1 MQHYRVVTITHKTAK
16 VNRLKDYL
24 LTESEESESDYPV
37 KRLKELKENFA
48 IDELLYLNTC
58 NRVTFFFTSDRVID
72 NKFLKDLFL
81 FINPN
86 FNKELI
92 NLHLSKALVY
102 EKEDAVK
109 HFMGVAASFDSLV
122 IGEREIL
129 GQIKAAYMNAK
140 KHDLCGD
147 NIRLAFQQ
155 AIVFAKKIHCDTR
168 IGEKPVSVVSLAF
181 RTLLERNISKDAK
194 VMIIGA
200 GQTNHLMT
208 NLLQKHGLHHVTVY
222 NRTMSKAEEMA
233 LRFENGKAKEFD
245 KLINHT
251 QEVDIILTCTG
262 ANYVVLTKEIFER
275 IIPKNKKV
283 IIVDLAV
290 PQDVAQDIID
300 MENVDYIDVASLE
313 KKAQEN
319 MRFRRGEL
327 YKAEAML
334 EEFLVNFSD
343 LHKERRLELALAH
356 IPNEVKDIK
365 ERALTGAFRKD
376 IESLDVHSK
385 EVLEKVMQY
394 MEEKYI
400 ALPFKASKKSLLNK
414 KFRP

>member
-1 MQHYRVVTITHKTAK
+1 MQRYKIVTITHKTAK

-24 LTESEESESDYPV
+24 LTDADTSDFPAN
-37 KRLKELKENFA
+37 RLKELKESFG

-58 NRVTFFFTSDRVID
+58 NRVTFFFTQDKKID
-72 NKFLKDLFL
+72 NKFLKDLFM
-81 FINPN
+81 FINPH

-92 NLHLSKALVY
+92 NLHLSKALVF
-102 EKEDAVK
+102 EGADAVK

-129 GQIKAAYMNAK
+129 GQIKAAYINAK

-147 NIRLAFQQ
+147 DIRLAYQQ
-155 AIVFAKKIHCDTR
+155 SIVFAKKIHCDTR
-168 IGEKPVSVVSLAF
+168 IGEKPISVVSLAF
-181 RTLLERNISKDAK
+181 RSLLERNISKDAK
-194 VMIIGA
+194 MLIIGA
-200 GQTNHLMT
+200 GQTNHLMA
-208 NLLQKHGLHHVTVY
+208 NLLVKSGIGNITVY
-222 NRTMSKAEEMA
+222 NRTLSKAEELA
-233 LRFENGKAKEFD
+233 ARFKNGKAVPFD

-251 QEVDIILTCTG
+251 EDVDVILTCTG
-262 ANYVVLTKEIFER
+262 ANFPVLTKGIFEQ
-275 IIPKNKKV
+275 IAPSNKKI

-290 PQDVAQDIID
+290 PQDVEQEIID
-300 MENVDYIDVASLE
+300 TENVDYIDVASLE
-313 KKAQEN
+313 KKAKEN
-319 MRFRRGEL
+319 MQFRRGEL

-334 EEFLVNFSD
+334 EEFLVAFDD
-343 LHKERRLELALAH
+343 LYKERRLELALSD
-356 IPNEVKDIK
+356 IPNEVKNIK
-365 ERALTGAFRKD
+365 ERALNTAFKKD

-385 EVLEKVMQY
+385 DILEKVMQY

>member
-1 MQHYRVVTITHKTAK
+1 MQRYKIVTITHKTAK

-24 LTESEESESDYPV
+24 LTDADTSDFPAN
-37 KRLKELKENFA
+37 RLKELKESFG

-58 NRVTFFFTSDRVID
+58 NRVTFFFTQDKKID
-72 NKFLKDLFL
+72 NKFLKDLFM
-81 FINPN
+81 FINPH

-92 NLHLSKALVY
+92 NLHLSKALVF
-102 EKEDAVK
+102 EGADAVK

-129 GQIKAAYMNAK
+129 GQIKAAYINAK

-147 NIRLAFQQ
+147 DIRLAYQQ
-155 AIVFAKKIHCDTR
+155 SIVFAKKIHCDTR
-168 IGEKPVSVVSLAF
+168 IGEKPISVVSLAF
-181 RTLLERNISKDAK
+181 RSLLERNISKDAK
-194 VMIIGA
+194 MLIIGA
-200 GQTNHLMT
+200 GQTNHLMA
-208 NLLQKHGLHHVTVY
+208 NLLVKSGIGNIAVY
-222 NRTMSKAEEMA
+222 NRTLSKAEELA
-233 LRFENGKAKEFD
+233 ARFKNGKAVPFD

-251 QEVDIILTCTG
+251 EDVDVILTCTG
-262 ANYVVLTKEIFER
+262 ANFPVLTKGIFEQ
-275 IIPKNKKV
+275 IAHSNKKI

-290 PQDVAQDIID
+290 PQDVEQEIID
-300 MENVDYIDVASLE
+300 TENVDYIDVASLE
-313 KKAQEN
+313 KKAKEN
-319 MRFRRGEL
+319 MQFRRGEL

-334 EEFLVNFSD
+334 EEFLVAFDD
-343 LHKERRLELALAH
+343 LYKERRLELALSD
-356 IPNEVKDIK
+356 IPNEVKNIK
-365 ERALTGAFRKD
+365 ERALNTAFKKD

-385 EVLEKVMQY
+385 DILEKVMQY

>member
-1 MQHYRVVTITHKTAK
+1 VQRYKIVTITHKTAK

-24 LTESEESESDYPV
+24 LTDADTSDFPAN
-37 KRLKELKENFA
+37 RLKELKESFG

-58 NRVTFFFTSDRVID
+58 NRVTFFFTQDKKID
-72 NKFLKDLFL
+72 NKFLKDLFM
-81 FINPN
+81 FINPH

-92 NLHLSKALVY
+92 NLHLSKALVF
-102 EKEDAVK
+102 EGADAVK

-129 GQIKAAYMNAK
+129 GQIKAAYINAK

-147 NIRLAFQQ
+147 DIRLAYQQ
-155 AIVFAKKIHCDTR
+155 SIVFAKKIHCDTR
-168 IGEKPVSVVSLAF
+168 IGEKPISVVSLAF
-181 RTLLERNISKDAK
+181 RSLLERNISKDAK
-194 VMIIGA
+194 MLIIGA
-200 GQTNHLMT
+200 GQTNHLMA
-208 NLLQKHGLHHVTVY
+208 NLLVKSGIGNITVY
-222 NRTMSKAEEMA
+222 NRTLSKAEELA
-233 LRFENGKAKEFD
+233 ARFKNGKAVPFD

-251 QEVDIILTCTG
+251 EDVDVILTCTG
-262 ANYVVLTKEIFER
+262 ANFPVLTKGIFEQ
-275 IIPKNKKV
+275 IAPSNKKI

-290 PQDVAQDIID
+290 PQDVEQEIID
-300 MENVDYIDVASLE
+300 TENVDYIDVASLE
-313 KKAQEN
+313 KKAKEN
-319 MRFRRGEL
+319 MQFRRGEL

-334 EEFLVNFSD
+334 EEFLVAFDD
-343 LHKERRLELALAH
+343 LYKERRLELALSD
-356 IPNEVKDIK
+356 IPNEVKNIK
-365 ERALTGAFRKD
+365 ERALNTAFKKD

-385 EVLEKVMQY
+385 DILEKVMQY

>member
-1 MQHYRVVTITHKTAK
+1 MQRYKVVTITHKTAK

-24 LTESEESESDYPV
+24 LTDADTSDFPAN
-37 KRLKELKENFA
+37 RLKELKESFSM
-48 IDELLYLNTC
+48 DELLYLNTC
-58 NRVTFFFTSDRVID
+58 NRVTFFFTSDKKID

-81 FINPN
+81 FINPG
-86 FNKELI
+86 FNKDLI
-92 NLHLSKALVY
+92 NLHLSKALVF
-102 EKEDAVK
+102 EGEDAVK

-129 GQIKAAYMNAK
+129 GQIKSAYLNAK
-140 KHDLCGD
+140 KYDLCGD
-147 NIRLAFQQ
+147 DIRLAYQQ

-181 RTLLERNISKDAK
+181 RSLLERNIAKDAN

-200 GQTNHLMT
+200 GQTNHLMA
-208 NLLQKHGLHHVTVY
+208 NLLIKFGIHNVTVY
-222 NRTMSKAEEMA
+222 NRTLSKAEELA
-233 LRFENGKAKEFD
+233 ARFTDGKAVEFD

-251 QEVDIILTCTG
+251 GDTDIILTCTG
-262 ANYVVLTKEIFER
+262 ANYAVVTKGIYDK
-275 IIPKNKKV
+275 IIPAGKK
-283 IIVDLAV
+283 ITIVDLAV
-290 PQDVAQDIID
+290 PQDVETEIIEQDT
-300 MENVDYIDVASLE
+300 VDYIDVTSLE

-319 MRFRRGEL
+319 MLFRRGEL

-334 EEFLVNFSD
+334 EEFLINFSD
-343 LHKERRLELALAH
+343 LHKERRLELALSH
-356 IPNEVKDIK
+356 IPNEVKSIK
-365 ERALTGAFRKD
+365 DRALNAAFKKD
-376 IESLDVHSK
+376 IEQLDMHSK

>member
-1 MQHYRVVTITHKTAK
+1 VQRYKIVTITHKTAK

-24 LTESEESESDYPV
+24 LTDADTSDFPAN
-37 KRLKELKENFA
+37 RLKELKESFG

-58 NRVTFFFTSDRVID
+58 NRVTFFFTQDKKID
-72 NKFLKDLFL
+72 NKFLKDLFM
-81 FINPN
+81 FINPH

-92 NLHLSKALVY
+92 NLHLSKALVF
-102 EKEDAVK
+102 EGADAVK

-129 GQIKAAYMNAK
+129 GQIKAAYINAK

-147 NIRLAFQQ
+147 DIRLAYQQ
-155 AIVFAKKIHCDTR
+155 SIVFAKKIHCDTR
-168 IGEKPVSVVSLAF
+168 IGEKPISVVSLAF
-181 RTLLERNISKDAK
+181 RSLLERNISKDAK
-194 VMIIGA
+194 MLIIGA
-200 GQTNHLMT
+200 GQTNHLMA
-208 NLLQKHGLHHVTVY
+208 NLLVKSGIGNITVY
-222 NRTMSKAEEMA
+222 NRTLSKAEELA
-233 LRFENGKAKEFD
+233 ARFKNGKAVPFD

-251 QEVDIILTCTG
+251 EDVDVILTCTG
-262 ANYVVLTKEIFER
+262 ANFPVLTKGIFEQ
-275 IIPKNKKV
+275 IAHSNKKI

-290 PQDVAQDIID
+290 PQDVEQEIID
-300 MENVDYIDVASLE
+300 TENVDYIDVASLE
-313 KKAQEN
+313 KKAKEN
-319 MRFRRGEL
+319 MQFRRGEL

-334 EEFLVNFSD
+334 EEFLVAFDD
-343 LHKERRLELALAH
+343 LYKERRLELALSD
-356 IPNEVKDIK
+356 IPNEVKNIK
-365 ERALTGAFRKD
+365 ERALNTAFKKD

-385 EVLEKVMQY
+385 DILEKVMQY

>member
-1 MQHYRVVTITHKTAK
+1 MQRYKVVTITHKTSK

-24 LTESEESESDYPV
+24 LTEADTSSDFPSN
-37 KRLKELKENFA
+37 RLKELKDNFA
-48 IDELLYLNTC
+48 MEELLYLNTC
-58 NRVTFFFTSDRVID
+58 NRVTFLFTSDKKID

-92 NLHLSKALVY
+92 NLHLSKALVF
-102 EKEDAVK
+102 EGEDAVK

-129 GQIKAAYMNAK
+129 GQIKSAYLQAK
-140 KHDLCGD
+140 KYDLSGD
-147 NIRLAFQQ
+147 NIRLAYQQ

-181 RTLLERNISKDAK
+181 RSLLEKNITKDAIL
-194 VMIIGA
+194 MIIGA
-200 GQTNHLMT
+200 GQTNHLMA
-208 NLLQKHGLHHVTVY
+208 NLLIKFGIQNVTVF
-222 NRTMSKAEEMA
+222 NRTLSKAEDLA
-233 LRFENGKAKEFD
+233 ARFKNGKALAFD
-245 KLINHT
+245 NLINYH
-251 QEVDIILTCTG
+251 QPVDIILTCTG
-262 ANYVVLTKEIFER
+262 ANYAVLTKDIFDK
-275 IIPKNKKV
+275 IAANGKKT

-290 PQDVAQDIID
+290 PQDVEQ
-300 MENVDYIDVASLE
+300 EVVELQNVDYIDVASLE

-319 MRFRRGEL
+319 KLFRRGEL

-334 EEFLVNFSD
+334 EEFMVTFHE
-343 LHKERRLELALAH
+343 LHKERRLELALSH

-365 ERALTGAFRKD
+365 DRALNGTFKKD
-376 IESLDVHSK
+376 IEALDLNSK
-385 EVLEKVMQY
+385 EVLERIMQY

>member
-1 MQHYRVVTITHKTAK
+1 MQRYRVVTITHKTAK

-24 LTESEESESDYPV
+24 IADSDEDVADYPA
-37 KRLKELKENFA
+37 KRLKELKNAFE

-92 NLHLSKALVY
+92 NLHLSKAMVF

-129 GQIKAAYMNAK
+129 GQIKSAYMNAK
-140 KHDLCGD
+140 KHGLCGD
-147 NIRLAFQQ
+147 DIRLAFQQ

-181 RTLLERNISKDAK
+181 RTLLERNITKDAK

-208 NLLQKHGLHHVTVY
+208 NLLNKYGIHNVTVY
-222 NRTMSKAEEMA
+222 NRTLSKAEDLA
-233 LRFENGKAKEFD
+233 ARFENGKAIEFD
-245 KLINHT
+245 KLINHS
-251 QEVDIILTCTG
+251 EDVDIILTCTG

-275 IIPKNKKV
+275 IAPKGKKA

-290 PQDVAQDIID
+290 PQDVAQEIIES
-300 MENVDYIDVASLE
+300 ENVDYIDVASLE
-313 KKAQEN
+313 KKSTREYAFQK
-319 MRFRRGEL
+319 RR
-327 YKAEAML
+327 
-334 EEFLVNFSD
+334 V
-343 LHKERRLELALAH
+343 
-356 IPNEVKDIK
+356 V
-365 ERALTGAFRKD
+365 
-376 IESLDVHSK
+376 
-385 EVLEKVMQY
+385 
-394 MEEKYI
+394 
-400 ALPFKASKKSLLNK
+400 
-414 KFRP
+414 

>member
-1 MQHYRVVTITHKTAK
+1 MQRYKIVTITHKTAK

-24 LTESEESESDYPV
+24 LTDADTSDFPAN
-37 KRLKELKENFA
+37 RLKELKESFG

-58 NRVTFFFTSDRVID
+58 NRVTFFFTQDKKID
-72 NKFLKDLFL
+72 NKFLKDLFM
-81 FINPN
+81 FINPH

-92 NLHLSKALVY
+92 NLHLSKALVF
-102 EKEDAVK
+102 EGADAVK

-129 GQIKAAYMNAK
+129 GQIKAAYINAK

-147 NIRLAFQQ
+147 DIRLAYQQ
-155 AIVFAKKIHCDTR
+155 SIVFAKKIHCDTR
-168 IGEKPVSVVSLAF
+168 IGEKPISVVSLAF
-181 RTLLERNISKDAK
+181 RSLLERNISKDAK
-194 VMIIGA
+194 MLIIGA
-200 GQTNHLMT
+200 GQTNHLMA
-208 NLLQKHGLHHVTVY
+208 NLLVKSGIGNITVY
-222 NRTMSKAEEMA
+222 NRTLSKAEELA
-233 LRFENGKAKEFD
+233 ARFKNGKAVPFD

-251 QEVDIILTCTG
+251 EDVDVILTCTG
-262 ANYVVLTKEIFER
+262 ANFPVLTKGNFEQTV
-275 IIPKNKKV
+275 PSNKKI

-290 PQDVAQDIID
+290 PQDVEQEIID
-300 MENVDYIDVASLE
+300 TENVDYIDVASLE
-313 KKAQEN
+313 KKAKEN
-319 MRFRRGEL
+319 MQFRRGEL

-334 EEFLVNFSD
+334 EEFLVAFDD
-343 LHKERRLELALAH
+343 LYKERRLELALSD
-356 IPNEVKDIK
+356 IPNEVKNIK
-365 ERALTGAFRKD
+365 ERALNTAFKKD

-385 EVLEKVMQY
+385 DILEKVMQY